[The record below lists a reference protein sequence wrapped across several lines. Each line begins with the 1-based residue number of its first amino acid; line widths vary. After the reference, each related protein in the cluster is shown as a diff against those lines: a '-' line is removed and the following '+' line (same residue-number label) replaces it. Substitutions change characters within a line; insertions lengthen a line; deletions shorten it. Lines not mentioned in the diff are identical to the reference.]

1 MEISFW
7 TWFALGLSLAI
18 LNFGIWSSRNLSGRR
33 KEEQIRRF
41 GVFAMFPLATPF
53 MFPPSIS
60 EFSRLNYLPDL
71 NESTVTTTEEHSNR
85 SAELAHEVN
94 LLKGEVKQLRQELA
108 EANEFYS
115 RFVSIAAIGF
125 FIFTIVYPFGRN
137 DKNVET
143 DEPKYPLGL
152 ARDRDE

>member
-1 MEISFW
+1 
-7 TWFALGLSLAI
+7 
-18 LNFGIWSSRNLSGRR
+18 
-33 KEEQIRRF
+33 
-41 GVFAMFPLATPF
+41 